1 MPLSAGGMGKLEGES
16 LEGDYL
22 IPRDPSFFSN
32 RYISPRYESKIYHR
46 SLLVLV
52 EKFGGGDVDALI
64 ISFCWSVLL
73 VALSVYMYM
82 RVNLRRGEC
91 DETRYFLTTG
101 CTYVHVCKKQEGDG
115 YQFWKRVGCKSNR
128 IENRVRVFPN
138 RRCDPAPRTV
148 LL

>member
-1 MPLSAGGMGKLEGES
+1 MRGLPHSEVWTV
-16 LEGDYL
+16 
-22 IPRDPSFFSN
+22 PPSFFSN
-32 RYISPRYESKIYHR
+32 RYISPRYESKIYHH
-46 SLLVLV
+46 SLPVLV

-64 ISFCWSVLL
+64 VSFCWSVLL

-82 RVNLRRGEC
+82 RVNLRRVSSCCYGVYI
-91 DETRYFLTTG
+91 R
-101 CTYVHVCKKQEGDG
+101 VHCVCICKKQEGDG

-148 LL
+148 LLWNIF